1 MNHCPWE
8 SLPMAFGAPNEWVVK
23 ILGKKTW
30 VAMMAWDAC
39 FSSKIPC
46 EVKIFGKDRGRL
58 KRFLPQLRAAGLRS
72 INLSR
77 VPQSTEE
84 LNMFGICR
92 PGQMKIL

>member
-23 ILGKKTW
+23 IRGKKQN
-30 VAMMAWDAC
+30 MGCHDGMGC
-39 FSSKIPC
+39 FFFSIIPC

-77 VPQSTEE
+77 VPQV
-84 LNMFGICR
+84 LKR
-92 PGQMKIL
+92 